1 MPSVSDVFSSKIG
14 LFGIL
19 VRGKSMLKGREA
31 DGIDSPSPLTGFA
44 FRAALRLEVK
54 RNQTIGTGDI
64 INQAA
69 LIANKP
75 PQGDLNS
82 SERYTPLIN
91 VSSEIVYE

>member
-1 MPSVSDVFSSKIG
+1 
-14 LFGIL
+14 
-19 VRGKSMLKGREA
+19 MLKGREA
-31 DGIDSPSPLTGFA
+31 DGIDSPSLLSSFA
-44 FRAALRLEVK
+44 FRASLRLEVK

-82 SERYTPLIN
+82 SDRYHPIDKCLLRD
-91 VSSEIVYE
+91 SL